1 MTATLPLIR
10 AASVLPIVNALRRE
24 GRDPGPLLRANR
36 LPEAPELKPN
46 RLIPFAAVA
55 RFARDL
61 GRSEGADFPMRAIG
75 DQSAGEL
82 AEVSSVVLRSA
93 TPREGFQRLVVALSH
108 MNTHVACAFQR
119 IPGGGEFRHRYIVPL
134 DAETRHILHQTIAA
148 LIRAAL
154 GWTAASGPRFTRVAL
169 MPHPEA
175 GLDHLRSRLDCEV
188 TADET
193 GLLRIGVSD
202 AMLDRPFVGPA
213 RDKLPQVKDWPTAR
227 GDGTLK
233 DSVLTVLPSLMD
245 FGQPSLREVAD
256 LAFMSPRTF
265 QRRLREEGA
274 TLSELIDSVR
284 RDRALA
290 RLTGSQDRIGDI
302 ALEVGYADI
311 AGLSRAVRR
320 WTSAPPRRLR
330 S

>member
-1 MTATLPLIR
+1 
-10 AASVLPIVNALRRE
+10 
-24 GRDPGPLLRANR
+24 
-36 LPEAPELKPN
+36 
-46 RLIPFAAVA
+46 
-55 RFARDL
+55 
-61 GRSEGADFPMRAIG
+61 
-75 DQSAGEL
+75 
-82 AEVSSVVLRSA
+82 
-93 TPREGFQRLVVALSH
+93 
-108 MNTHVACAFQR
+108 
-119 IPGGGEFRHRYIVPL
+119 
-134 DAETRHILHQTIAA
+134 
-148 LIRAAL
+148 
-154 GWTAASGPRFTRVAL
+154 
-169 MPHPEA
+169 
-175 GLDHLRSRLDCEV
+175 
-188 TADET
+188 
-193 GLLRIGVSD
+193 
-202 AMLDRPFVGPA
+202 
-213 RDKLPQVKDWPTAR
+213 
-227 GDGTLK
+227 
-233 DSVLTVLPSLMD
+233 MD